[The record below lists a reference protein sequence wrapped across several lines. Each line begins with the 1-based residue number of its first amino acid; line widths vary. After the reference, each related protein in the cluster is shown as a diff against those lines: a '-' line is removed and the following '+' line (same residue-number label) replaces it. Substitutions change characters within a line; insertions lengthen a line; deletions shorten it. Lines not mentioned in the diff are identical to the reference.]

1 MATHSPERLRQACT
15 ATLRDL
21 DHVEHEL
28 ADFWKRR
35 AELDRFDVRA
45 LGSLLA
51 DFYNAAEKLLKD
63 AAREFGE
70 TPEQGDAW
78 HRGLLKTMHAATDA
92 RPSMVSDALY
102 DKLLPFLGFR
112 HVFRHAYGFE
122 LDPVRVRE
130 LAAEL
135 PPTAALLR
143 ADVQRFLREVRA

>member
-1 MATHSPERLRQACT
+1 ML
-15 ATLRDL
+15 
-21 DHVEHEL
+21 
-28 ADFWKRR
+28 
-35 AELDRFDVRA
+35 
-45 LGSLLA
+45 
-51 DFYNAAEKLLKD
+51 
-63 AAREFGE
+63 
-70 TPEQGDAW
+70 
-78 HRGLLKTMHAATDA
+78 
-92 RPSMVSDALY
+92 SDALY